1 MSTTI
6 KKREVVIT
14 GDDSRRRF
22 SSIRI
27 TNRFRHSDV
36 RPRLFLCPRQHLHN
50 IKGPRGPVSPKRL
63 KPHESEEIGPANIF
77 IIIGP
82 FFSFCGSTCSI
93 CLLFWGVAS
102 LAEASTDF
110 FFLKERVSRHG
121 LCTGLVERPYYRA
134 IQLKAPVHV
143 GTAKCRFCN
152 SFWTFFFGRPHRA
165 HPCNSHAGLFC
176 APRGIRHQ
184 NGAPILKDGFS
195 VQPKFF
201 F

>member
-22 SSIRI
+22 SSIRV

-82 FFSFCGSTCSI
+82 FFFILWFNVLNLSFVLGRGKLGGGFHRLFFSERESLAPRFMHRPGGATILQSDSVESSRARGYSKMS
-93 CLLFWGVAS
+93 LLQLVLDIFFRQAASSAS
-102 LAEASTDF
+102 LQQ
-110 FFLKERVSRHG
+110 SRRPF
-121 LCTGLVERPYYRA
+121 LCTTWYSPSKRRANFERRLQRPTE
-134 IQLKAPVHV
+134 V
-143 GTAKCRFCN
+143 
-152 SFWTFFFGRPHRA
+152 FF
-165 HPCNSHAGLFC
+165 
-176 APRGIRHQ
+176 
-184 NGAPILKDGFS
+184 
-195 VQPKFF
+195 
-201 F
+201 